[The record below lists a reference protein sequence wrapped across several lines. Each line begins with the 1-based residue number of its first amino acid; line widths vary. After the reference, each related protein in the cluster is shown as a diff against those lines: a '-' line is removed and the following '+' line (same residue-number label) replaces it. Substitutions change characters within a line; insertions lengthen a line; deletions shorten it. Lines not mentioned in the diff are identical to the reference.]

1 MYVVGKVSVEHWLLG
16 SFQYYSHPK
25 TFTRLNGQDTL
36 LLRRVLKDFRL
47 VMSEGVD
54 IINERGL
61 MLRLNCVFKSSLRY
75 R

>member
-16 SFQYYSHPK
+16 SYQYYSHPK

-36 LLRRVLKDFRL
+36 LKDFRL
-47 VMSEGVD
+47 AMSEGVD